1 MKNSLKNAS
10 TKLLNKSMT
19 RKEFL
24 GHIGMGVLTITGIT
38 AALNAMNTSESS
50 GSRSA
55 ALKKKKK
62 SGYGGS
68 SYGA

>member
-1 MKNSLKNAS
+1 MKNSIKNAS

-24 GHIGMGVLTITGIT
+24 AHVGMGVLTVTGVT
-38 AALNAMNTSESS
+38 AALNAMNSSDSTGTTSS
-50 GSRSA
+50 
-55 ALKKKKK
+55 KFKKKK

-68 SYGA
+68 AYGA